1 MSFSIIPANTMHR
14 PTIRELSNVIIDA
27 MGQDQRQIMAAEDSD
42 NDFLIEF
49 LPIKKKGIH
58 PRMFIVHDITGMAT
72 PFMRLGAYMP
82 NEMWAIGDK
91 HFGSVDGFTTIEEM
105 ADHYITLIR
114 SVQPH
119 GPYVIAGYS
128 MGGLVALVIA
138 DKLKKTGEVIT
149 HLIIFDTIFI
159 PARER
164 QSLKSSDWTARAID
178 RISQNFP
185 EIGERWK
192 TKLSVE
198 IRKNL
203 DAMWEL
209 DPPFYDGPT
218 TLVVPKDRVWYRSG
232 HASDFDTGADDLN
245 GWEHRISNLTMKVSP
260 GRHDT
265 MFTPAHVKGLAQV
278 LKGIFAEFPTA
289 EVWFHSYRAALPVL
303 TTFL

>member
-1 MSFSIIPANTMHR
+1 
-14 PTIRELSNVIIDA
+14 
-27 MGQDQRQIMAAEDSD
+27 MGQDQRQIMAAEDSED
-42 NDFLIEF
+42 DFLIEF
-49 LPIKKKGIH
+49 LPIKKKGAQ
-58 PRMFIVHDITGMAT
+58 PRMFIIHDITGMAT
-72 PFMRLGAYMP
+72 PFMRLGAYMA

-91 HFGSVDGFTTIEEM
+91 YFGTTNGFTTIEEM
-105 ADHYITLIR
+105 ADHYISLIR
-114 SVQPH
+114 GVQPH

-138 DKLKKTGEVIT
+138 DKLKKAGEIIT

-185 EIGERWK
+185 EIGEKWK
-192 TKLSVE
+192 FKLSTE

-209 DPPFYDGPT
+209 DPPHYDGPT
-218 TLVVPKDRVWYRSG
+218 TLVVPNDRVWYRSG
-232 HASDFDTGADDLN
+232 HASDFDTGTDDLN
-245 GWEHRISNLTMKVSP
+245 GWEHRLSNLKMKVSP

-265 MFTPAHVKGLAQV
+265 MFMPAHIKGLATI
-278 LKGIFAEFPTA
+278 LKEIFSEFPPA
-289 EVWFHSYRAALPVL
+289 EVRYHYNPNPQSLSLTNSVL
-303 TTFL
+303 QES

>member
-1 MSFSIIPANTMHR
+1 
-14 PTIRELSNVIIDA
+14 
-27 MGQDQRQIMAAEDSD
+27 MAAEDSED
-42 NDFLIEF
+42 DLLIEF

-72 PFMRLGAYMP
+72 PFMRLGAYMA

-91 HFGSVDGFTTIEEM
+91 YFGSVDGFATIEEM

-114 SVQPH
+114 GVQPH

-138 DKLKKTGEVIT
+138 DKLRKAGEVIT
-149 HLIIFDTIFI
+149 HLIIFDSIFI
-159 PARER
+159 PSRER

-185 EIGERWK
+185 EIGEKWK
-192 TKLSVE
+192 AKLSVE

-209 DPPFYDGPT
+209 DPPYYDGPT

-245 GWEHRISNLTMKVSP
+245 GWEHRMSNLTMKVSP

-278 LKGIFAEFPTA
+278 LKEIFSDFPTPEVSFRLYRASLPMLTTSSVIRVNESPRSRRGREFPFRNSHTIHQPLV
-289 EVWFHSYRAALPVL
+289 ES
-303 TTFL
+303 